1 MIKEGDLK
9 TMSDIQ
15 ALEKRVAELERQ
27 VQEQQLEKE
36 KFKELIHSSEALT
49 KLLNEVA
56 DYNKGTLDGAS

>member
-36 KFKELIHSSEALT
+36 KFKELIHGAEALT

>member
-1 MIKEGDLK
+1 MKEGDLK

-36 KFKELIHSSEALT
+36 KFKELIHGAEALK

>member
-15 ALEKRVAELERQ
+15 ALEKRVAELEKQ

-36 KFKELIHSSEALT
+36 KFKELIHGAEALK